1 MTELT
6 SDAVL
11 HHPDATEDFW
21 ADFTCVLE
29 VSGRTLTGTPTVAE
43 QTTSDL
49 TITDVAT
56 NPAAITRTNGKV
68 IDADKAVVFKVA
80 GGTSGTTYILT
91 VTAATTGSETLV
103 RNFTIEC
110 SST

>member
-6 SDAVL
+6 SDAIL
-11 HHPDATEDFW
+11 HHPSSTANYW

-29 VSGRTLTGTPTVAE
+29 VSGRILAVTPTVVE

-49 TITDVAT
+49 TITGVGL
-56 NPAAITRTNGKV
+56 NSSAITRTNGK
-68 IDADKAVVFKVA
+68 IIAANKAIVFTVA
-80 GGTSGTTYILT
+80 GGTTGTTYILT
-91 VTAATTGSETLV
+91 VTAPTSASETLV
-103 RNFTIEC
+103 RNFTLEC

>member
-6 SDAVL
+6 SDAIL
-11 HHPDATEDFW
+11 HHPDATENFW

-29 VSGRTLTGTPTVAE
+29 VSGRTLSGTPTVVE

-49 TITDVAT
+49 TISGVARNT
-56 NPAAITRTNGKV
+56 SAITRTNGK
-68 IDADKAVVFKVA
+68 IIAANSAVVFTVA
-80 GGTSGTTYILT
+80 GGTTATTYILT
-91 VTAATTGSETLV
+91 VTAATSASETLV